1 MSASGYDA
9 TFDVRRNRD
18 GSYTVSAGNSAHHF
32 DNADQAMA
40 AYASLVRRIG
50 RIEADKAAKP

>member
-1 MSASGYDA
+1 MTGSYLTS
-9 TFDVRRNRD
+9 FHVERHRD
-18 GSYTVSAGNSAHHF
+18 GSYTVSAGNGAHHF